1 MLEAGRESKI
11 VKFQIYLKIVVGRR
25 KSVARR
31 CRVKSLRVSERAE
44 ESPFEP
50 SKFFDSTPFSNLQV
64 FRLQCLCWWEIDQ
77 SPFVNFIPR
86 FEILLLH
93 IDDSS
98 APSVPTKRIIGAEH
112 APFLCRSNA
121 ALHAMLR
128 CRAPLTLRLAAG
140 PKCERFCIP
149 SLLRH
154 QGISITSR
162 NHAAFFPQLCGILSA
177 IMQST
182 AFVWVKSV
190 TGQPTVNSLSLP
202 LGPSKQH
209 P

>member
-1 MLEAGRESKI
+1 
-11 VKFQIYLKIVVGRR
+11 
-25 KSVARR
+25 
-31 CRVKSLRVSERAE
+31 
-44 ESPFEP
+44 
-50 SKFFDSTPFSNLQV
+50 
-64 FRLQCLCWWEIDQ
+64 
-77 SPFVNFIPR
+77 
-86 FEILLLH
+86 
-93 IDDSS
+93 
-98 APSVPTKRIIGAEH
+98 
-112 APFLCRSNA
+112 
-121 ALHAMLR
+121 
-128 CRAPLTLRLAAG
+128 LTLRLAAG

-209 P
+209 PESVMAGALIVSEIGDGTSESLDSRQRLPRNVKQALPEPVLIAIESFLPEASRTPTVRARSQWPGA

>member
-98 APSVPTKRIIGAEH
+98 TECADEAYNRCRTRAVSVPFKHRLARYVAVQSPID
-112 APFLCRSNA
+112 PA
-121 ALHAMLR
+121 AG
-128 CRAPLTLRLAAG
+128 CRAEMRALLHSFLASPPG
-140 PKCERFCIP
+140 HKHY
-149 SLLRH
+149 L
-154 QGISITSR
+154 
-162 NHAAFFPQLCGILSA
+162 PQPCGILSTTMRHSFRNYA
-177 IMQST
+177 IHCICVGEERDRAAHSE
-182 AFVWVKSV
+182 
-190 TGQPTVNSLSLP
+190 QPEPPTWT
-202 LGPSKQH
+202 K
-209 P
+209 